1 MFERLEARACRAAEA
16 RAADRKEALAGQLRA
31 ILPRDVSIETDEHGV
46 LLSGRGLGRRLV
58 LDASLHWTIAGL
70 LR

>member
-16 RAADRKEALAGQLRA
+16 RAGDRKGALAAQLRA
-31 ILPRDVSIETDEHGV
+31 ILPRDVSVETSEDGV
-46 LLSGRGLGRRLV
+46 TLSGRGIERRLV
-58 LDASLHWTIAGL
+58 LDASLRWTVAGL